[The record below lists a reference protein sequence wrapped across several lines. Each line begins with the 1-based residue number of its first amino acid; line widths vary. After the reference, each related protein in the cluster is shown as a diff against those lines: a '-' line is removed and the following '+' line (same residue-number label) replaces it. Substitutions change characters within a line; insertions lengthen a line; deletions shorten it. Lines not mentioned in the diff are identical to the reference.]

1 MLAWSFYF
9 LQAVGEELVHL
20 GDAGGDAEVDGAV
33 ADFDD
38 KAADDVRV
46 DLLIDWIVRI
56 LCVREIAKND
66 DAT

>member
-1 MLAWSFYF
+1 MLELSLF

-38 KAADDVRV
+38 EAANDVRV
-46 DLLIDWIVRI
+46 DL
-56 LCVREIAKND
+56 
-66 DAT
+66 